1 MRLHIGADERKDG
14 WTVLS
19 AQPAPHVD
27 IVADCTSMTMIADST
42 VEAVYASH
50 VLEHFGYDSGL
61 LLALREILRVLRPG
75 GQLMVSVPDF
85 AALCWMFVMPQF
97 GIDERYKLMRIMFG
111 GQMHEFDFHKC
122 GLNHELLGA
131 ALNDVGFT
139 AIRRVEAFN
148 LFNDSSTLRVY
159 GVPISL
165 NMDARKPG

>member
-1 MRLHIGADERKDG
+1 MRLHIGADERKEG

-27 IVADCTSMTMIADST
+27 IVGDCTAMTMIADGT

-50 VLEHFGYDSGL
+50 VLEHFGYDSDL
-61 LLALREILRVLRPG
+61 PLVLREIVRVLRPG

-85 AALCWMFVMPQF
+85 ATLCWMFVTPQF

-139 AIRRVEAFN
+139 AIRRVERFG
-148 LFNDSSTLRVY
+148 LFNDSSELRVY